1 MPALTN
7 EQLASQ
13 VTQLVKDCES
23 FRDQLAGDRIK
34 AMEYYDGV
42 MKDVPADPNRSKVV
56 SRDVR
61 SAIKKVLPSLIRT
74 ILGND
79 KVVEYEPVNQG
90 DEAGA
95 EQATD
100 YINYI
105 VFPES
110 DGYDAVQ
117 DAAHDALKLR
127 NGVIRWWYDKKR
139 VVEVS
144 RHTGLDEAAMV
155 QLVADDSVE
164 VLEQAQSVATVETE
178 QGPQQIPVYDL
189 KIRRVIEKGCTRLAA
204 VPLEEFL
211 IHPDALSIE
220 DSLCTGLSMKM
231 RRSDLVA
238 MGYDRAVI
246 DALPAT
252 TRDNEKETEE
262 FARRRDV
269 VDADDQADKAAQEV
283 DYYELYVRIDA
294 DDDGIAELR
303 RMVFAGGTAEKNL
316 LENEEWDEAPFAD
329 LITERR
335 PHQREGNSITD
346 DMAEIQRIKT
356 VLLRQTLDNLYWQNN
371 LQPIVQE
378 GTIENPEAVLNPKF
392 GQPIRVSQSV
402 SVRDA
407 VGYNQV
413 PLVADKSFNMLGYL
427 DQEATDRTGISEA
440 SSGLAPDALQ
450 NMTAKA
456 SSMIEAA
463 GIGQT
468 ELMVRTF
475 AQGLKRVF
483 QGLLKLTIKHQDQ
496 PRTVRLRGQ
505 WVTFDPRHW
514 NAAMD
519 ATVNTGLGAG
529 TRERDMMMVQMIQQL
544 QEKLLASLGPV
555 NNPYV
560 SPDNLYNSIAKTVE
574 AAGLKSPDLYFT
586 KPDQE
591 ELQKRLAADA
601 AKPDPELQKVQAQA
615 QADMEKAKL
624 QAETDRQKLAAQT
637 QVDIA
642 KIQAE
647 SELKRYQID
656 QEIQLKRD
664 QAMAQPFVGQRI
676 PQTQIG
682 GQPG

>member
-1 MPALTN
+1 MRALTE
-7 EQLASQ
+7 EQITSQ
-13 VTQLVKDCES
+13 VTQLVKDCED
-23 FRDQLAGDRIK
+23 FRDQLSADRVK

-42 MKDVPADPNRSKVV
+42 MTDVPADANRSKVV

-110 DGYDAVQ
+110 NGYDAVQ

-139 VVEVS
+139 QVQVS
-144 RHTGLDEAAMV
+144 SHTGLDQAALV
-155 QLVADDSVE
+155 QLVADDDVD
-164 VLEQAQSVATVETE
+164 VLEQEQYEEQVDTP
-178 QGPQQIPVYDL
+178 QGPVPVTFYNV
-189 KIRRVIEKGCTRLAA
+189 KIRKTSVYGCTKLAA

-211 IHPDALSIE
+211 IHPDAMSIE
-220 DSLCTGLSMKM
+220 DSLCTGIKMKM

-246 DALPAT
+246 DELPAS
-252 TRDNEKETEE
+252 TRDNDKDTEE
-262 FARRRDV
+262 SARRRDV
-269 VDADDQADKAAQEV
+269 ANSDDQADKAAQEV

-316 LENEEWDEAPFAD
+316 LENEEWDETPFAD

-335 PHQREGNSITD
+335 PHQREGNSVTD

-392 GQPIRVSQSV
+392 GQPIRVSQGTAV
-402 SVRDA
+402 GAA
-407 VGYNQV
+407 VGYNTV
-413 PLVADKSFNMLGYL
+413 PMVADKSFAMLGYL
-427 DQEATDRTGISEA
+427 DEEATDRTGISDA
-440 SSGLAPDALQ
+440 SSGMAPDALQ

-496 PRTVRLRGQ
+496 PRTVRLRGK

-514 NAAMD
+514 NAGMD

-529 TRERDMMMVQMIQQL
+529 TRERDMVMVQMVQQL

-586 KPDQE
+586 KPDQD
-591 ELQKRLAADA
+591 QIDKRLEAEAN
-601 AKPDPELQKVQAQA
+601 KPDPELQKVQIQA

-624 QAETDRQKLAAQT
+624 DAETDRQKLAAQT
-637 QVDIA
+637 QVDMA
-642 KIQAE
+642 KIQAD
-647 SELKRYQID
+647 SEIKRYQID
-656 QEIQLKRD
+656 QEIELKRQ
-664 QAMAQPFVGQRI
+664 QALAQAFVGQRV
-676 PQTQIG
+676 PQAQIG